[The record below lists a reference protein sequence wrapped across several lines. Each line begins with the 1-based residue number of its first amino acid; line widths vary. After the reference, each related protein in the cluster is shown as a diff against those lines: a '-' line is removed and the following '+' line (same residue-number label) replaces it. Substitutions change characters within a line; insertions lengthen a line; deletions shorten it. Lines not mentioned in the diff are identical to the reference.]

1 DVEEREHRLVGL
13 LLHAQV
19 VESVSRRR
27 APGQRLPR
35 SRSRRTGAQKVGG
48 VAAEQ
53 PSVAALVGRVQEV
66 EPAQERIGRRFRC
79 AKQIASAVE
88 LRLAEAQQFVRA
100 TVRIAPDPPMNAIQ
114 HGSPRRGLHT
124 PRPGRAL
131 RCPRMSRR
139 VAVVETALALTG
151 AAMVACAL
159 AANQEWL
166 DRHFLPDFFI
176 PRATFLRAE
185 TTARV
190 AVAALG
196 LLMAS
201 IGRRPL
207 ARFLTR
213 DPIRTALVAIAI
225 AASFGAAEVVL
236 RRSHLRAKEEVPA
249 RKEPRR
255 HLDARLGWLFVP
267 SRAGS

>member
-1 DVEEREHRLVGL
+1 
-13 LLHAQV
+13 
-19 VESVSRRR
+19 
-27 APGQRLPR
+27 
-35 SRSRRTGAQKVGG
+35 
-48 VAAEQ
+48 
-53 PSVAALVGRVQEV
+53 
-66 EPAQERIGRRFRC
+66 
-79 AKQIASAVE
+79 
-88 LRLAEAQQFVRA
+88 
-100 TVRIAPDPPMNAIQ
+100 
-114 HGSPRRGLHT
+114 
-124 PRPGRAL
+124 
-131 RCPRMSRR
+131 MSRR

-249 RKEPRR
+249 RKEPRP
-255 HLDARLGWLFVP
+255 RLG
-267 SRAGS
+267 